1 MLIGLFF
8 GSFNPIHV
16 GHMIIASYMVEFSYV
31 DEVWFVVSP
40 QNPLKDRNMLIDE
53 QQRLEMVK
61 CAIGEDRRFSACDI
75 EFSLPKPSYSIDT
88 LHKLYELYP
97 EKKFGI
103 IMGSDGLDTFGM
115 WKNNK
120 EIIKLCKRFI
130 YPRSGENRSGDLKVE
145 NGTVV
150 NAPLLDI
157 SSTFIRKAIKD
168 GKDLSYFVPENV
180 WLYIHRHGLYR

>member
-8 GSFNPIHV
+8 GSFNPIHL
-16 GHMIIASYMVEFSYV
+16 GHMIIASYMVEFTYV

-40 QNPLKDRNMLIDE
+40 QNPLKDKNILIDE

-61 CAIGEDRRFSACDI
+61 CAIEGDKRFTACDI
-75 EFSLPKPSYSIDT
+75 EFTLPKPSYSIDT
-88 LHKLYELYP
+88 LHKLYKLHP
-97 EKKFGI
+97 DKKFAI
-103 IMGSDGLDTFGM
+103 IMGSDGLETFNL

-120 EIIKLCKRFI
+120 EITEICKRFI
-130 YPRSGENRSGDLKVE
+130 YPRIGEQNFEKVKVE
-145 NGTVV
+145 NGTFV
-150 NAPLLDI
+150 NAPLLNI

-168 GKDLSYFVPENV
+168 GKDLSYFVPEKV